1 MPTLQIYHVQVA
13 PWGVSSVA
21 WGGCVLPFF
30 ASGAGSGPWGT
41 RLAPAVRGFGLEG
54 RFFARVTGRA
64 PRIA

>member
-13 PWGVSSVA
+13 PRGVSSVVR
-21 WGGCVLPFF
+21 GGGVRPFF
-30 ASGAGSGPWGT
+30 ASGAGSVPWGP
-41 RLAPAVRGFGLEG
+41 RLAPAVRGFGLGG